1 MEQFRISFSTPNDAL
16 QPLAMLTGRMID
28 SPSSELEIRYPVQMG
43 NQTHRPVT
51 TPMGPAY
58 AFQQATW
65 SPLFDQGRIGFA
77 SDNSQTSLSHRQ
89 TSNSHAIL
97 ATIIG
102 RRDIAIFRDT
112 VCSYLRLTSALWT
125 ELYNPREYSTAHHL
139 LTRYLCQEYGRL
151 PPDLWRLVNELRE
164 QYGFEHS
171 RFECIDIIS
180 SIPTPPDLISGGLE
194 AAGHGVRDF
203 GDSCNRPVPRASEG
217 NSSLA
222 SHVSS
227 PGPGPGSQ
235 TRSTTPVS
243 MVGGRKKFQSP
254 TYQRAKGRAP
264 KGERYKCPYMNCRH
278 DAFRNAGNFS
288 NHMRNCHAE
297 SEYRNRNPA
306 EFLVPDSSPQPSNQG
321 DTTSSVVTSAS
332 DSPLT
337 QRRLSQESYGGENEI
352 SNAGQ
357 DGVRYAGDF
366 TFTTDH
372 NGFQIS
378 MSQGVFDESSPGP
391 SGSSGLSTT
400 SLLEAFSFDPSN
412 PGSRLVTSQHE
423 RNHES
428 CYPLKD
434 EAEYGQFQMM
444 EDQRWKTRP
453 RG

>member
-1 MEQFRISFSTPNDAL
+1 MEQFRISFSTPNDAI

-43 NQTHRPVT
+43 NQTHRPVA

-65 SPLFDQGRIGFA
+65 SPLFDQSRIGFA
-77 SDNSQTSLSHRQ
+77 NNNSQTSLSHRQ

-102 RRDIAIFRDT
+102 RQDIAIFRDT

-151 PPDLWRLVNELRE
+151 PPDLWRLVNELRD
-164 QYGFEHS
+164 QYDFEHS

-180 SIPTPPDLISGGLE
+180 SIPIPPDLISGGLE
-194 AAGHGVRDF
+194 ATGHGGRDF
-203 GDSCNRPVPRASEG
+203 VQVLVKVVKQDPRR
-217 NSSLA
+217 
-222 SHVSS
+222 
-227 PGPGPGSQ
+227 Q
-235 TRSTTPVS
+235 FRW
-243 MVGGRKKFQSP
+243 
-254 TYQRAKGRAP
+254 
-264 KGERYKCPYMNCRH
+264 H

-337 QRRLSQESYGGENEI
+337 QRRLSQESYGGGNEI
-352 SNAGQ
+352 SNARQ

-366 TFTTDH
+366 TFTTGH

-391 SGSSGLSTT
+391 SGPSGLSTT
-400 SLLEAFSFDPSN
+400 SLLEALSFDPSN

-444 EDQRWKTRP
+444 EDQRWKTRR

>member
-1 MEQFRISFSTPNDAL
+1 MEQFRISFSTPNDAI

-43 NQTHRPVT
+43 NQTHRPVA

-65 SPLFDQGRIGFA
+65 SPLFDQSRIGFA
-77 SDNSQTSLSHRQ
+77 NNNSQTSLSHRQ

-102 RRDIAIFRDT
+102 RQDIAIFRDT
-112 VCSYLRLTSALWT
+112 
-125 ELYNPREYSTAHHL
+125 
-139 LTRYLCQEYGRL
+139 EYGRL
-151 PPDLWRLVNELRE
+151 PPDLWRLVNELRD
-164 QYGFEHS
+164 QYDFEHS

-180 SIPTPPDLISGGLE
+180 SIPIPPDLISGGLE
-194 AAGHGVRDF
+194 ATGHGGRDF

-227 PGPGPGSQ
+227 PGPGQGSQ

-337 QRRLSQESYGGENEI
+337 QRRLSQESYGGGNEI
-352 SNAGQ
+352 SNARQ

-366 TFTTDH
+366 TFTTGH

-391 SGSSGLSTT
+391 SGPSGLSTT
-400 SLLEAFSFDPSN
+400 SLLEALSFDPSN

-444 EDQRWKTRP
+444 EDQRWKTRR